1 MAGKSKNVSV
11 FKRGN
16 SWYHYVKILRDDGS
30 TGYSK
35 KGGFSTAAEAERSY
49 RQHEEEFKK
58 AYRTYQ
64 MSNKINTDLGLK
76 DYLIFWFEEMYSSRI
91 ENTTRM
97 VGAYTLYDLILPHM
111 EQDIKLRLVNVE
123 YLDSLLK
130 MAAKATESAGNKCR
144 ELPNMAFKDAVTQG
158 YVKNNPV
165 QGTMPYKRKKT
176 NVIILSK
183 EIQLSYAA
191 NSGLCFRSNPRAKEV
206 V

>member
-64 MSNKINTDLGLK
+64 MSNKINTDSHRSK
-76 DYLIFWFEEMYSSRI
+76 QR
-91 ENTTRM
+91 NT
-97 VGAYTLYDLILPHM
+97 Y
-111 EQDIKLRLVNVE
+111 
-123 YLDSLLK
+123 
-130 MAAKATESAGNKCR
+130 
-144 ELPNMAFKDAVTQG
+144 
-158 YVKNNPV
+158 
-165 QGTMPYKRKKT
+165 
-176 NVIILSK
+176 
-183 EIQLSYAA
+183 SYAGA
-191 NSGLCFRSNPRAKEV
+191 V
-206 V
+206 